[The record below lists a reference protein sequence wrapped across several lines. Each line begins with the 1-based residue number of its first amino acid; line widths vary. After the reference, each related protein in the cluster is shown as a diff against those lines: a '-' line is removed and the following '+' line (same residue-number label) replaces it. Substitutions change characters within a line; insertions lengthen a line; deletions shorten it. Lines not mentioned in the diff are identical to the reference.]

1 MFIVEAIFYTAG
13 AQ

>member
-1 MFIVEAIFYTAG
+1 MLIVEAIFYTAG